1 MSVLPKLWAGV
12 FAASLAM
19 ASVPAAFAKTPAD
32 QLIVGMSMINLLSPE
47 PAAATGLDVS
57 EVNANLSD
65 MLPVQDAKPQNVL
78 VPALA
83 EVEPEAQRQLAL
95 SHDVQNYRGH
105 AAATT
110 RYKDVQKS
118 R

>member
-1 MSVLPKLWAGV
+1 MSVFPKLWAGV

-19 ASVPAAFAKTPAD
+19 TSVPAALAKTPAE
-32 QLIVGMSMINLLSPE
+32 QLIVGMSMINSLSFD

-65 MLPVQDAKPQNVL
+65 MLPVQDVKQQNVL

-83 EVEPEAQRQLAL
+83 EVEPDAQRQLAL
-95 SHDVQNYRGH
+95 CHDVQNCQGH
-105 AAATT
+105 AAAIT

>member
-19 ASVPAAFAKTPAD
+19 TSVPAAFAKTPAD
-32 QLIVGMSMINLLSPE
+32 QLIVGIGMINLLSLD

-57 EVNANLSD
+57 EGNANLSD
-65 MLPVQDAKPQNVL
+65 MLLVLGVKQPNVL

-83 EVEPEAQRQLAL
+83 EVEQDALRQLAL
-95 SHDVQNYRGH
+95 YRDVQNSQGH
-105 AAATT
+105 TAATT
-110 RYKDVQKS
+110 RYKDVYKS